1 MSGNAPILE
10 AANVDAGYGGAPV
23 VRDFE
28 TRVSP
33 GQILAILGP
42 NGAGKTTTLMTLAG
56 VLPPIRGHVAFAGL
70 SDKVP
75 LHVRS
80 RHGMRFL
87 TEQRA
92 VVMNLS
98 TLENLRLG
106 GGRPEEALSLFPEL
120 RSRLKVRAANLSG
133 GEQQMVA
140 LGRSLSC
147 GAKLLLAD
155 ELSLGLAP
163 QVVDRLL
170 AVLRNAANDG
180 LAVVLIEQMVEK
192 ALEIADDVV
201 VMVRGRVR
209 LSCPSAD
216 LSGKRDELVS
226 LYFEGGPDRAA

>member
-1 MSGNAPILE
+1 MSGNATILE
-10 AANVDAGYGGAPV
+10 AANIDAGYGGVPV
-23 VRDFE
+23 VRGFQA
-28 TRVSP
+28 TVSP

-56 VLPPIRGHVAFAGL
+56 VLAPVRGHVAFAGL
-70 SDKVP
+70 PAGVP

-80 RHGMRFL
+80 RRGMRLL

-92 VVMNLS
+92 VAMNLS

-106 GGRPEEALSLFPEL
+106 GGQPEEALSLFPEL
-120 RSRLKVRAANLSG
+120 KGRLKVRAADLSG

-163 QVVDRLL
+163 KVVDRLL
-170 AVLRNAANDG
+170 AVLRHAANNG
-180 LAVVLIEQMVEK
+180 LAVVLVEQMVKK
-192 ALEIADDVV
+192 ALEVADDVV

-216 LSGKRDELVS
+216 LSGS
-226 LYFEGGPDRAA
+226 LDKVASMYFDGGSDSAA